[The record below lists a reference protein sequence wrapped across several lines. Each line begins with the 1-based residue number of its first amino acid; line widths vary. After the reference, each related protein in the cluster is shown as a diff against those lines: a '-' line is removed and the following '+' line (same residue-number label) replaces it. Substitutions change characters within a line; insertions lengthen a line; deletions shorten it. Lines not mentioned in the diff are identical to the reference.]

1 MLDGH
6 ALTLISLIKRFP
18 IRISITLLM
27 TLGETVLMALI
38 LLFVGFAIDGLLAQS
53 FDELWALAGVMA
65 ALVGLAVLRRVY
77 DTRVYSL
84 IRMEVGRAQ
93 DKRSQNQPVSI
104 LNARMAMGR
113 ELVQFLEE
121 ILPMVTA
128 AIVQLIVTVV
138 ILFAFSPTLA
148 LAAAIAGGLSLL
160 TYTLFH
166 RRFYRL
172 NRALNQQAEKQVGI
186 LDQRK
191 PRPVLSHLMR
201 LRRLEVRISDTEAL
215 LYGLIVAVLL
225 ALVIFNLWHAATA
238 LETTTGS
245 IFSIISY
252 SWEFVESALALPI
265 TLQQW
270 TRLSEIMKRINQP
283 DEPSENFDRA

>member
-6 ALTLISLIKRFP
+6 ALTLLSLIKRFP
-18 IRISITLLM
+18 FRISITLLM

-38 LLFVGFAIDGLLAQS
+38 LLFVGFAIDGLLARS

-65 ALVGLAVLRRVY
+65 ALVVLAIIRRVY

-93 DKRSQNQPVSI
+93 VIRSKNQPVSI
-104 LNARMAMGR
+104 LNARLAMGR

-121 ILPMVTA
+121 MLPLVTA
-128 AIVQLIVTVV
+128 SIVQLLVTVI
-138 ILFAFSPTLA
+138 ILFVFSPILA
-148 LAAAIAGGLSLL
+148 LAAGVAGGLSLL
-160 TYTLFH
+160 IYALFH
-166 RRFYRL
+166 RRFYTL
-172 NRALNQQAEKQVGI
+172 NGALNQQTEKQVGV

-191 PRPVLSHLMR
+191 PRPVLAHLMR
-201 LRRLEVRISDTEAL
+201 LRRLEVRISDAEAM
-215 LYGLIVAVLL
+215 LYGLIIAVLL
-225 ALVIFNLWHAATA
+225 ALVVFNLWHAATA
-238 LETTTGS
+238 LEITTGS

-252 SWEFVESALALPI
+252 SWEFVESALALPV

-283 DEPSENFDRA
+283 DETASL